1 MKFLLNLTDRL
12 LSRRLAEHSISGPDS
27 NSIEPDPDTADPDAR
42 PSDEPLA
49 DLGSM
54 KDVAE
59 LDPAFRALKVDWS
72 GPDAAV
78 TACVAELVD
87 DRYAVFAKRGQL
99 DTDIFRAVLARAR
112 EADKKRLGVAI
123 YTVDPVVLLTLVRE
137 RIGAKDLVALASHAG
152 GRSAV
157 RTGFHDLVA
166 WAVRNGASDL
176 HLNIDFTSPVS
187 KVSATIDGQYVT
199 PAHLV
204 MPTERMHEMARVAWQ
219 DVTGGNGSVF
229 DTKREQQGR
238 MYEVID
244 DRNYMLRWGSFVA
257 DTGPSI
263 TLRALDL
270 EAKVEAIDLAKLG
283 YLPSQVE
290 QLERAMQSKGGAVV
304 LGGVPGSGK
313 TTTIGQLISTLPETR
328 KIMSM
333 EDPVEKR
340 LRGALQASLSRNH
353 SESDQEAFQSKLMA
367 LKRAAAS
374 DVLLGEIR
382 DRLTGAAFQD
392 ITQSGANCYTTIHV
406 GSALGIPQRLAS
418 MQIGIPWDVLGS
430 PRILKLLCYQT
441 LLPVLCQCALP
452 ANSLLEGA
460 PDAIG
465 IHRSGDWWKTYLGR
479 IERMYQIGQDGIRV
493 RNAAGCEHC
502 RRKDIPELFGYAGR
516 TVVAEL
522 FEPASDPEALRA
534 INDGNELRL
543 HQVFHAHRTSPF
555 DSPDMDGKSAMEC
568 AVYKM
573 SQGMIDPRDI
583 EPHFVAFASLDR
595 ERPL

>member
-1 MKFLLNLTDRL
+1 MKYLLNLI
-12 LSRRLAEHSISGPDS
+12 RRLQNRNLADTDTAAPDLFLGHADTD
-27 NSIEPDPDTADPDAR
+27 PADPDTR
-42 PSDEPLA
+42 PPDEPRA
-49 DLGSM
+49 DLASM
-54 KDVAE
+54 KDIAE
-59 LDPAFRALKVDWS
+59 LQPSFRALKVDWS
-72 GPDAAV
+72 GPDAAI
-78 TACVAELVD
+78 TASVAELEG
-87 DRYAVFAKRGQL
+87 DRYAVFVKRGQL

-112 EADKKRLGVAI
+112 DADKKHLGVPI
-123 YTVDPVVLLTLVRE
+123 YTVAPVVLLTLVRE
-137 RIGAKDLVALASHAG
+137 RIGAKDLVGLASNAG

-176 HLNIDFTSPVS
+176 HLNIDLYSPVS

-199 PAHLV
+199 PAHLI
-204 MPTERMHEMARVAWQ
+204 MPTERLHEMARVAWQ

-270 EAKVEAIDLAKLG
+270 DAKVESVDLARLG

-290 QLERAMQSKGGAVV
+290 QLERALQSKGGAVI

-313 TTTIGQLISTLPETR
+313 TTTIGELISRLPETR

-340 LRGALQASLSRNH
+340 LRGALQASLSRSH
-353 SESDQEAFQSKLMA
+353 SDSDQEAFQSKLMA

-382 DRLTGAAFQD
+382 DKLTGAAFQD
-392 ITQSGANCYTTIHV
+392 IVQSGANCYTTTHV

-418 MQIGIPWDVLGS
+418 VQIGIPWDVLGS
-430 PRILKLLCYQT
+430 PRILKLLGYQT
-441 LLPVLCQCALP
+441 LMPVLCQCALP
-452 ANSLLEGA
+452 AASLLQGS

-465 IHRSGDWWKTYLGR
+465 VHRSGEWWKTYLDR
-479 IERMYQIGQDGIRV
+479 IERLYRIAPEAIRV
-493 RNAAGCEHC
+493 RNSQGCEHC
-502 RRKDIPELFGYAGR
+502 RRKGIPELFGYAGR
-516 TVVAEL
+516 TVVAEI
-522 FEPASDPEALRA
+522 FEPGVDPEALRA

-543 HQVFHAHRTSPF
+543 HQVFASHRVAPF
-555 DSPDMDGKSAMEC
+555 DAPDMDGKTAMEC

-573 SQGMIDPRDI
+573 SQGAIDPRDI
-583 EPHFVAFASLDR
+583 EPHFVAFASLDKDKSK
-595 ERPL
+595 

>member
-1 MKFLLNLTDRL
+1 MKSFLNVAERAVA
-12 LSRRLAEHSISGPDS
+12 RRFRHTRAEVADTPSPVFATSAGE
-27 NSIEPDPDTADPDAR
+27 EPR
-42 PSDEPLA
+42 A
-49 DLGSM
+49 DLGCM

-59 LDPAFRALKVDWS
+59 LEPPFRMLKVDWS

-78 TACVAELVD
+78 TACVAELSGE
-87 DRYAVFAKRGQL
+87 RYAVFVKRGQL

-112 EADKKRLGVAI
+112 EADKKGLGVEI
-123 YTVDPVVLLTLVRE
+123 YTVAPVVLLTLVRE
-137 RIGAKDLVALASHAG
+137 RIGAKDLVALASATG

-176 HLNIDFTSPVS
+176 HLNIDFSSPIS

-204 MPTERMHEMARVAWQ
+204 LPTERMHEMARVAWQ

-244 DRNYMLRWGSFVA
+244 DRNYMLRWGSFIA

-270 EAKVEAIDLAKLG
+270 EAKVESVDLERLG
-283 YLPSQVE
+283 YLPSQIE
-290 QLERAMQSKGGAVV
+290 QLERAMQSKGGAVIM
-304 LGGVPGSGK
+304 GGVPGSGK
-313 TTTIGQLISTLPETR
+313 TTTIGQLISSLPQTR
-328 KIMSM
+328 KIMSV

-340 LRGALQASLSRNH
+340 LPGALQASLSRCH
-353 SESDQEAFQSKLMA
+353 SEADQEAFQSKLMA

-441 LLPVLCQCALP
+441 LLPVLCACAEP
-452 ANSLLEGA
+452 AQRLLQGGR
-460 PDAIG
+460 DAIG
-465 IHRSGDWWKTYLGR
+465 IPRAGQWWRLYLDR
-479 IERMYQIGQDGIRV
+479 IERMYGLSEDRLRV
-493 RNAAGCEHC
+493 RNSEGCERC
-502 RRKDIPELFGYAGR
+502 RRKGIPELYGYAGR
-516 TVVAEL
+516 TVVAEI
-522 FEPASDPEALRA
+522 FEPGMDQDALRA
-534 INDGNELRL
+534 INDGDELRL
-543 HQVFHAHRTSPF
+543 HQIFHSHRTSAF
-555 DSPDMDGKSAMEC
+555 DAPDMQGKSAMEC

-573 SQGMIDPRDI
+573 SQGWLDPRDI
-583 EPHFVAFASLDR
+583 EPHFVAFASLDK
-595 ERPL
+595 ERPT